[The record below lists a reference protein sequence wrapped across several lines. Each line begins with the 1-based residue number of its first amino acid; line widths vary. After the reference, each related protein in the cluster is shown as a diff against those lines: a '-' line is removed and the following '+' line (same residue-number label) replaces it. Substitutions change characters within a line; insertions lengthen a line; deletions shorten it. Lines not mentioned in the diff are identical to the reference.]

1 MVVNPSTDS
10 VPPQIKAAAGW
21 AWRLIV
27 IAVAAAL
34 VIYAVLHLKLLFVV
48 LFVAVALTA
57 ILVPLRRLF
66 ERIGLNRSLSTTATL
81 LLSIVLLVGIF
92 SLLGRA
98 LAGQTGEIADAFT
111 QGVTDVREWLR
122 EGPLQLSDNRIN
134 EYIDQATQ
142 AVSDNQSGLLSGAI
156 GFTSTAVEV
165 VTGAF
170 LVLFTVIF
178 FLYDGRGIW
187 NWFVNLF
194 PRRAHESMH
203 EASALG
209 WAALTGYVRGTAI
222 IALVDAVL
230 IGIGIAI
237 VGVPLALPLAVLVFF
252 GAFIPIV
259 GALVAGFIAV
269 AVALATEGLVAALI
283 VLAIIV
289 GVQQLEGHIL
299 QPLVMGKLVKVHP
312 LGVVLAVTAGSVL
325 LGILGAVVAVP
336 IVAVAATVLGYY
348 GHRARARNDALAAS
362 AAQAAGRPQHRDDRA
377 AQAAGREE
385 TAQGDVEAGPTADEP
400 QETLTPD
407 DPEPR
412 EPEAARQSA
421 R

>member
-1 MVVNPSTDS
+1 VNTSIDP

-27 IAVAAAL
+27 IAIAGAL
-34 VIYAVLHLKLLFVV
+34 VVYAVLHLKLLFIV

-66 ERIGLNRSLSTTATL
+66 ERIGLNRALSTTATL
-81 LLSIVLLVGIF
+81 LLSIALLVGVF

-98 LAGQTGEIADAFT
+98 LAGQAGEIASAFT
-111 QGVTDVREWLR
+111 QGVSDVREWLQ
-122 EGPLQLSDNRIN
+122 EGPLQLSDARIN
-134 EYIDQATQ
+134 DYLDQATQ

-156 GFTSTAVEV
+156 GVTSTAVEV

-194 PRRAHESMH
+194 PRKAHESMQ

-209 WAALTGYVRGTAI
+209 WASLTGYVRGTAI

-237 VGVPLALPLAVLVFF
+237 VGVPLALPLGVIVFF

-283 VLAIIV
+283 VLGIIIA
-289 GVQQLEGHIL
+289 VQQLEGHIL

-312 LGVVLAVTAGSVL
+312 LGVVLSVTAGSVL

-336 IVAVAATVLGYY
+336 IVAVATTVLGYY
-348 GHRARARNDALAAS
+348 GSRARARNDALDAADGQVPDRP
-362 AAQAAGRPQHRDDRA
+362 ARRQEQAARD
-377 AQAAGREE
+377 AGREE
-385 TAQGDVEAGPTADEP
+385 TTQGDAEAGPAADEP
-400 QETLTPD
+400 QDTLTRGD
-407 DPEPR
+407 DESRRPENV
-412 EPEAARQSA
+412 RQPT

>member
-1 MVVNPSTDS
+1 VNTSIDP

-27 IAVAAAL
+27 IAIAAAL
-34 VIYAVLHLKLLFVV
+34 VVYAVLHLKLLFIV

-66 ERIGLNRSLSTTATL
+66 ERIGLNRALSTTATL
-81 LLSIVLLVGIF
+81 LLSIALLVGVF

-98 LAGQTGEIADAFT
+98 LAGQAGEIASAFT
-111 QGVTDVREWLR
+111 QGVSDVREWLQ
-122 EGPLQLSDNRIN
+122 EGPLQLSDARIN
-134 EYIDQATQ
+134 DYLDQATQ

-156 GFTSTAVEV
+156 GVTSTAVEV

-194 PRRAHESMH
+194 PRKAHESMH

-209 WAALTGYVRGTAI
+209 WGSLTGYVRGTAI

-237 VGVPLALPLAVLVFF
+237 VGVPLALPLAVIVFF

-283 VLAIIV
+283 VLGIIIA
-289 GVQQLEGHIL
+289 VQQLEGHIL

-312 LGVVLAVTAGSVL
+312 LGVVLSVTAGSVL

-336 IVAVAATVLGYY
+336 IVAVATTVLGYY
-348 GHRARARNDALAAS
+348 GSRARARNDALDAADGQVPDRPARRQEQ
-362 AAQAAGRPQHRDDRA
+362 AAQD
-377 AQAAGREE
+377 AGREE
-385 TAQGDVEAGPTADEP
+385 TAQGDAEAGPAADEP
-400 QETLTPD
+400 QETLRPD
-407 DPEPR
+407 DQEPR
-412 EPEAARQSA
+412 EPQAARPSA

>member
-1 MVVNPSTDS
+1 MNPSIDP

-27 IAVAAAL
+27 IAIAAGL
-34 VIYAVLHLKLLFVV
+34 VVYAVLHLKLLFIV

-81 LLSIVLLVGIF
+81 LLSIALLVGVF

-98 LAGQTGEIADAFT
+98 LAGQADEIASAFT
-111 QGVTDVREWLR
+111 QGVDDVRDWLR
-122 EGPLQLSDNRIN
+122 TGPLQLSDARIN
-134 EYIDQATQ
+134 DYLDQAQ
-142 AVSDNQSGLLSGAI
+142 DAVSDNQGQLLSGVVS
-156 GFTSTAVEV
+156 FTSTAAEA
-165 VTGAF
+165 VTGIF
-170 LVLFTVIF
+170 LILFTVIF

-209 WAALTGYVRGTAI
+209 WASLTGYVRGTAI

-237 VGVPLALPLAVLVFF
+237 VGVPLALPLGVIVFF

-283 VLAIIV
+283 VLGIIIA
-289 GVQQLEGHIL
+289 VQQLEGHIL
-299 QPLVMGKLVKVHP
+299 QPVVMGKLVKVHP
-312 LGVVLAVTAGSVL
+312 LGVVLAVTAGSLL

-336 IVAVAATVLGYY
+336 IVAVATTVLGYY
-348 GHRARARNDALAAS
+348 GSRARARNDALEAAGGQVPDRPARQQDQ
-362 AAQAAGRPQHRDDRA
+362 AAQAAGRQ
-377 AQAAGREE
+377 E
-385 TAQGDVEAGPTADEP
+385 TAEGDAEAGPTADEP

-407 DPEPR
+407 DRDPR
-412 EPEAARQSA
+412 EPQAVRPSA

>member
-1 MVVNPSTDS
+1 MNPSTDP
-10 VPPQIKAAAGW
+10 VPPQIKAAASW
-21 AWRLIV
+21 AWRIIV
-27 IAVAAAL
+27 IAVAAGL
-34 VIYAVLHLKLLFVV
+34 VVYAVLKLELLFVV

-57 ILVPLRRLF
+57 VLLPLRRLL
-66 ERIGLNRSLSTTATL
+66 ERTGLNRGLSTAATIIL
-81 LLSIVLLVGIF
+81 GIGLLVGVF
-92 SLLGRA
+92 SLLGRT
-98 LAGQTGEIADAFT
+98 LAGQASEIATAFT
-111 QGVTDVREWLR
+111 DGVADLRQWLR
-122 EGPLQLSDNRIN
+122 DGPLQLSDSRIN
-134 EYIDQATQ
+134 DYIEQATQ
-142 AVSDNQSGLLSGAI
+142 AVGDNQGELLSGAI

-194 PRRAHESMH
+194 PRRAQESMH

-209 WAALTGYVRGTAI
+209 WASLTGYVRGTAI

-237 VGVPLALPLAVLVFF
+237 VGVPLALPLAVIVFF

-269 AVALATEGLVAALI
+269 AVALATQGWVAAVI
-283 VLAIIV
+283 VLAIII

-299 QPLVMGKLVKVHP
+299 QPLVMGRLVKVHP
-312 LGVVLAVTAGSVL
+312 LGVVLAVTAGSLL

-336 IVAVAATVLGYY
+336 IVAVATTVLSYY
-348 GHRARARNDALAAS
+348 GRRARARNDAVAADG
-362 AAQAAGRPQHRDDRA
+362 QLAGRHDHDERA
-377 AQAAGREE
+377 AQAAGRDE
-385 TAQGDVEAGPTADEP
+385 TAQGDVDAGAAADDP
-400 QETLTPD
+400 QDTLSPD
-407 DPEPR
+407 DPGPQR
-412 EPEAARQSA
+412 SQSA
-421 R
+421 RQPAR